1 MIGFLLSF
9 AYVWGMCIWKAILYP
24 QLLLLQAIYA
34 VVAVPINPQKR
45 IAVSVDSIFAG
56 TSAAVQ

>member
-1 MIGFLLSF
+1 MFG
-9 AYVWGMCIWKAILYP
+9 GKCIWKAILDP

-45 IAVSVDSIFAG
+45 ITISVDSIFAG
-56 TSAAVQ
+56 TSAEVQ